1 MSGIKTLFEKQKQA
15 ILPNKAVQ
23 ANTVE
28 DLIYDVETSDY
39 NIQYQNSQNLY
50 LQDVNFATASNFAKF
65 GSARKYYENITTR
78 ITNYFPYDGSKA
90 EQLEFE
96 NNLNPFEKYIYLY
109 QYPVDLGY

>member
-15 ILPNKAVQ
+15 ISPNTTVQ
-23 ANTVE
+23 VNTVE
-28 DLIYDVETSDY
+28 DLIYDVETADY
-39 NIQYQNSQNLY
+39 ITQYGISQNLY

-65 GSARKYYENITTR
+65 GSARKYYENIVNR
-78 ITNYFPYDGSKA
+78 ITQYFPYDGSRA

-109 QYPVDLGY
+109 QYP